1 MTTKE
6 LAEALRTKRSRY
18 NRALL
23 DECAQRLL
31 DLEAI
36 AEFFHSEYE
45 KIRARYM
52 CHQCEYQYGDSV
64 CCECVEHN
72 KFMQAG
78 EQDGEMQ
85 K

>member
-6 LAEALRTKRSRY
+6 LVEALRKKPSRD

-23 DECAQRLL
+23 DECAQRLI

-45 KIRARYM
+45 KIRERYM
-52 CHQCEYQYGDSV
+52 CHQCEHQYGETV
-64 CCECVEHN
+64 CRECVNHSRFVHAKE
-72 KFMQAG
+72 
-78 EQDGEMQ
+78 
-85 K
+85 

>member
-1 MTTKE
+1 MSNMSKKSTQE
-6 LAEALRTKRSRY
+6 LADALRNKPSRD
-18 NRALL
+18 NRMLL

-31 DLEAI
+31 DLETI

-64 CCECVEHN
+64 CRECVEHS
-72 KFMQAG
+72 KFVQAG
-78 EQDGEMQ
+78 G
-85 K
+85 